1 MNNFLKHPLSLI
13 TLGILANISSNAMNY
28 TQNPSPLFEAKEN
41 PIYAYMKTAY
51 QYNYSGWGSLAGPKS
66 TNAWFTNLAII
77 PIVSCSKAMID
88 GNNELCKKISPEPSA
103 ECFAEA
109 WCPQRFIPNDTGT
122 MNDASGVTIAPAV
135 ALPYYVGKTSVG
147 GLKVAYAG
155 APTGMAKEQE
165 GPKKD
170 AVYAILW
177 DPVND
182 MQLSA
187 MEFFAQGVKPSYFL
201 KEQSALSTT
210 LGMTAD
216 GNINNPQNITAP
228 LVRGSAYI
236 TMIYANLT
244 PVITLDGAGLIS
256 VNDLPPGSPLPESN
270 KFKITDALNNT
281 WIVYFQNTVKL
292 NWRQTHQ
299 GNNSLQLEK
308 PYTGWMRL
316 ALLNDKLNKNDEA
329 TLDKF
334 SPTIPTGGDVNY
346 QVNGTDVNYSFNWKT
361 NNNEAPLIFQ
371 MSHHK
376 QTAVPNVKMNSNSGQ
391 LTAVAAK
398 TWTMKESLP
407 NLKFTLFNS
416 LNEIPKEQAEEI
428 IAALKLDVAQINNP
442 NFFNPD
448 AGPYTFG
455 KHSAKLANLALIA
468 DVLGQEDL
476 KTQVIKK
483 LESSLGTWVA
493 GTNKQALFY
502 DTTFGGIVPP
512 GDDFGALSVYNDH
525 HFHYG
530 YFVYTFAALAKLDL
544 AWVNSSINNKRP
556 IDWIK
561 TLVRDYASPVQNDYF
576 PRLRMQD
583 DYDGHSWASGMVVYG
598 DGKNQESVSEAVNS
612 YFAIALLGGAINDLE
627 LADLGKFLLAREVKA
642 AQTYWQINPTSSI
655 YPADYGYYTVTNL
668 FNAKV
673 DAHTFFED
681 QFYVG
686 YTSYGI
692 EMLPFTAFTPNL
704 IGSWVS
710 NALNPKA
717 YQDIVSVMNYDIKP
731 HATPSQWKWILLKGI
746 ALGSSLDQQKTM
758 WSDAVKNTTTYAD
771 FDDGDTKTNT
781 LFNMSAYLNGKIPA
795 QKE

>member
-428 IAALKLDVAQINNP
+428 LAALKLDVAQINNP

-493 GTNKQALFY
+493 GTNKQA
-502 DTTFGGIVPP
+502 
-512 GDDFGALSVYNDH
+512 
-525 HFHYG
+525 
-530 YFVYTFAALAKLDL
+530 
-544 AWVNSSINNKRP
+544 
-556 IDWIK
+556 
-561 TLVRDYASPVQNDYF
+561 
-576 PRLRMQD
+576 LRMQD